1 MKDNPHLI
9 GQIALEAGFINPDQ
23 LDACLALQARD
34 PKPLGE
40 LLVQGGYL
48 TEEQFAEVRRA
59 QASRFERLEADP
71 ARGGLFGQL
80 AVRLGFLS
88 AADLHRT
95 LREQAGSSLQLGQ
108 LLLKKKRLTSEQFLE
123 ILRRQNRDIAQCPRC
138 HAFYDLTGQ
147 RSEPFLCVECR
158 TVVPHQA

>member
-1 MKDNPHLI
+1 MVKDNPHLI
-9 GQIALEAGFINPDQ
+9 GQIALEAGFITPDQ
-23 LDACLALQARD
+23 LDACLALQASD
-34 PKPLGE
+34 PKPLGA

-48 TEEQFAEVRRA
+48 SEAQFAEVRRA
-59 QASRFERLEADP
+59 QDARFERLDADP

-95 LREQAGSSLQLGQ
+95 LREQAGTSLQLGQ

-123 ILRRQNRDIAQCPRC
+123 ILRRQNKDVAACPTC
-138 HAFYDLTGQ
+138 HAFYDLAEQQT
-147 RSEPFLCVECR
+147 RPFVCAACR
-158 TVVPHQA
+158 TVVQA